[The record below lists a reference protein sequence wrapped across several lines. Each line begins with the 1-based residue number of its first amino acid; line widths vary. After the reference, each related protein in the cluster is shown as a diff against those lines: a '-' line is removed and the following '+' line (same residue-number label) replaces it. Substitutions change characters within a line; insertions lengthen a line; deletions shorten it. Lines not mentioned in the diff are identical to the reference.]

1 MRIKEQEQTT
11 PRFFR
16 HVKGHCLIEK
26 CEEDIPP
33 HTRNPGRSNG
43 YGYGDVF
50 FDQDK
55 YRYFRLAK
63 SNGSGIRSEIMGRRQ
78 GGA

>member
-50 FDQDK
+50 FDV
-55 YRYFRLAK
+55 
-63 SNGSGIRSEIMGRRQ
+63 GP
-78 GGA
+78 